1 VTLIG
6 AILLACMGLPFLFIP
21 VGPGGLIFVIIV
33 FTIAG
38 FVDAAIITM
47 TMPLFSSV
55 IDNATIETGKRR
67 EGLYKGV
74 WLFFSRIGL
83 AIRAIVFWIVQIIFG
98 YHSGSTDP
106 FELLG
111 LRFQLSIF
119 PMIISGFGIL
129 VFWRLYQITPEQLE
143 INLEKLKELKL

>member
-1 VTLIG
+1 MTLIG
-6 AILLACMGLPFLFIP
+6 AILLACMGMPFLFIP
-21 VGPGGLIFVIIV
+21 LGPEGLIFVIIV

-55 IDNATIETGKRR
+55 IDNATIETGRRR

-74 WLFFSRIGL
+74 WLFFSRVGL
-83 AIRAIVFWIVQIIFG
+83 AIRAIVFWIVQITFG

-106 FELLG
+106 YELMG
-111 LRFQLSIF
+111 LRFQLSVF
-119 PMIISGFGIL
+119 PMIISGLGIL
-129 VFWRLYQITPEQLE
+129 VFWRLYQITPQQLE
-143 INLEKLKELKL
+143 LNIEKLKELKL